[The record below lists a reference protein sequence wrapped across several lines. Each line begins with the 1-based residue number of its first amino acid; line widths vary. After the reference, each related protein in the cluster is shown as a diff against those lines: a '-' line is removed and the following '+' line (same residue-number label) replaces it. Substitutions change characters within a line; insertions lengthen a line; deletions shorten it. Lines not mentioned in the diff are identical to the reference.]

1 MTKHDRTM
9 TRREFIGWS
18 ARFLLLGGLLALV
31 FRHGSPRR
39 KTQDVCTD
47 PKGYCRTCAALVFRR
62 RNTGS
67 GKTTQDT
74 CTDPKGYCRTCSA
87 LKYCGHPTARSF
99 KAAVRQEDSRS

>member
-18 ARFLLLGGLLALV
+18 TRFLLLGGLLALV

-47 PKGYCRTCAALVFRR
+47 PKGYCRTCAALE
-62 RNTGS
+62 
-67 GKTTQDT
+67 
-74 CTDPKGYCRTCSA
+74 
-87 LKYCGHPTARSF
+87 YCGHPTARSF
-99 KAAVRQEDSRS
+99 KDAVRREDSRS

>member
-1 MTKHDRTM
+1 MMKHDRTM

-31 FRHGSPRR
+31 FRQGSSRR
-39 KTQDVCTD
+39 KTQDV
-47 PKGYCRTCAALVFRR
+47 
-62 RNTGS
+62 
-67 GKTTQDT
+67 

-99 KAAVRQEDSRS
+99 KDAVRQEDSRS

>member
-18 ARFLLLGGLLALV
+18 ARFLLLGGL
-31 FRHGSPRR
+31 
-39 KTQDVCTD
+39 
-47 PKGYCRTCAALVFRR
+47 AALVFRR

-67 GKTTQDT
+67 GETTQDT

-87 LKYCGHPTARSF
+87 LKHCGHPTARSF
-99 KAAVRQEDSRS
+99 KAAISQSQGEQRS